1 MWALKGICIC
11 WVLSGVF
18 PRESEEG
25 VCLCWFLKCMC
36 SECCVCLCVFG
47 VLSAVCVCVCA
58 GSEGCGRSSGLWRRV
73 CVLGSVGCL
82 VCDGFEG
89 CRVPVLNLMIVY
101 QLNSEGSLLIKGTN
115 IPKILILPVPLQIV
129 NATHDFAGEIKA
141 PEKFRRYL
149 IDCLAVSLAI
159 IYGVSSL
166 PAMEK
171 QQAVSY
177 NLLKKNKPQP
187 LHEANVSERVQDKL
201 RTDRRLYGRFG
212 F

>member
-101 QLNSEGSLLIKGTN
+101 QLNSEGSPPTLGLRGVYLCWVLRDAKRGTMPRKVKGLGLRAWL
-115 IPKILILPVPLQIV
+115 K
-129 NATHDFAGEIKA
+129 DSG
-141 PEKFRRYL
+141 R
-149 IDCLAVSLAI
+149 
-159 IYGVSSL
+159 SSC
-166 PAMEK
+166 
-171 QQAVSY
+171 
-177 NLLKKNKPQP
+177 
-187 LHEANVSERVQDKL
+187 
-201 RTDRRLYGRFG
+201 RRLGG
-212 F
+212 G

>member
-1 MWALKGICIC
+1 VWALKGICIC

-101 QLNSEGSLLIKGTN
+101 QLNSEGSPPTLGLRGVYLCWVLRDVCLCWVLGMSVGVVCVWSVCVFMLSPALRAQALGWVCVVHASRLLVCVGC
-115 IPKILILPVPLQIV
+115 VR
-129 NATHDFAGEIKA
+129 
-141 PEKFRRYL
+141 FR
-149 IDCLAVSLAI
+149 
-159 IYGVSSL
+159 
-166 PAMEK
+166 AM
-171 QQAVSY
+171 
-177 NLLKKNKPQP
+177 
-187 LHEANVSERVQDKL
+187 
-201 RTDRRLYGRFG
+201 
-212 F
+212 